1 MSQKTS
7 IHFKYDLLKFY
18 AYMAFSNLLFFIP
31 IDVLFFQE
39 RGLNLTQV
47 FTIQAVFSLG
57 IVLFEMPTGVIADR
71 FGRKNSLLLGVLT
84 WIVADLIFFFGWG
97 FGVLAFAYLLWAIG
111 LCLNSG
117 ADTALLYDILQ
128 KNKSHESFTKYQGTA
143 KLIGLIAV
151 SLSAIIGSYIA
162 SFSLGWT
169 FLGSA
174 MGVALCFPILNSIKH
189 QEKSSEQNPS
199 YSEILSIT
207 FKTLRNSK
215 WLWWL
220 ISISLVFDVTIQLF
234 RPLMQVYMEEA
245 KLNISLFGV
254 ASAIYFMSGA
264 LATKS
269 THSFEKNTKK
279 SRYWILSFALLTGV
293 FLIQLFPVQ
302 WGFLYFGLLAFV
314 CTINSILID
323 HELLKATP
331 KSSHASMLSFNSLLP
346 KMVFV
351 GLSPLFGYALQ
362 TQGLQSSVGM
372 VWIILAVLFTILLIW
387 NLLSKKLTAEL
398 LT

>member
-1 MSQKTS
+1 MPQMPSNN
-7 IHFKYDLLKFY
+7 FKLDLLKFY

-39 RGLNLTQV
+39 RGLDLTQV

-57 IVLFEMPTGVIADR
+57 IFLFEIPTGVIADR
-71 FGRKNSLLLGVLT
+71 FGRKNSLLLGILA

-97 FGVLAFAYLLWAIG
+97 FGILAFAYLLWALG
-111 LCLNSG
+111 SCLNSG
-117 ADTALLYDILQ
+117 ADTALLYDILH
-128 KNKSHESFTKYQGTA
+128 KNKSHGAFTKYQGTA
-143 KLIGLIAV
+143 KLVGLISV

-174 MGVALCFPILNSIKH
+174 IGVMLCFPILNSIKH
-189 QEKSSEQNPS
+189 KEKSSEQTPS

-207 FKTLRNSK
+207 FKTLRDSK

-279 SRYWILSFALLTGV
+279 SRYWILSIALLTGV
-293 FLIQLFPVQ
+293 FLVQLFPIQ

-314 CTINSILID
+314 CTINSILIE

-331 KSSHASMLSFNSLLP
+331 ESSHASMLSFNSLLP
-346 KMVFV
+346 KMFFI

-362 TQGLQSSVGM
+362 TQGLQTSVRIVG
-372 VWIILAVLFTILLIW
+372 VVIAVIFTVLLVW
-387 NLLSKKLTAEL
+387 NLLSKQLRHSI
-398 LT
+398 